1 MPDHDWQNCEICHL
15 YVMRYG
21 EAYFDPETGW
31 HPRPTTVLQ
40 TNEGGWAIVSGLS
53 INPPG
58 ERMPPG
64 QDSLD
69 NLHRLKD
76 GEVVLCW
83 SLN

>member
-1 MPDHDWQNCEICHL
+1 MTDHDWPKCETCRL

-31 HPRPTTVLQ
+31 HPRPTTVFQ
-40 TNEGGWAIVSGLS
+40 TQEGGWAIVSGLGLAPEDS
-53 INPPG
+53 PLAA
-58 ERMPPG
+58 
-64 QDSLD
+64 QDTLD

-76 GEVVLCW
+76 GEVQLCW